1 MVSIDNQERRDELE
15 KSISRKMQSDVAGRL
30 RWLNGARSRQVQTN
44 QDGQRIGLEDPRYW

>member
-30 RWLNGARSRQVQTN
+30 RWLNGARSRLVQTN
-44 QDGQRIGLEDPRYW
+44 QDGRRIGLEDPRYW